1 MIHDNIALRVS
12 EEEATKFEEE
22 AKRRLIASKRL
33 SLVVDLDQTIIHATV
48 DKTVKD
54 WMEDTEHPNHEA
66 VKDVRTFRL
75 VDNGSEGCVYYIK
88 LRPGLKNFLESMSQ
102 LYELHVYTAA
112 TRPYAQ
118 NVAKL
123 IDPDRKLFGDRIL
136 SRDESGNIEFK
147 FLQRL
152 FPVDTKMVVIIDDR
166 ADVWSWNSNLLK
178 VTPYAFYV
186 GVGDINSSFLPK
198 KPKIKVVPKTEVASS
213 ANPNDDLARD
223 SVVPDTELPTEG
235 KSSNPAY
242 RSASGS
248 DEVPAGGNRSAL
260 EQLFTMG
267 GGGDPS
273 ILQAQKA
280 KQEEALVAQMQDR
293 PLLQKQKELE
303 AEEEAEAAKPYLNGD
318 NASASDMEHAPRPR
332 HPLLVDNDTE
342 LYHLEQALRTIHTA
356 FFDTY
361 TRNLGAAQ
369 GGRIAELR
377 PTLSH
382 SKFHRPRPS
391 PNMDLAVIPDIKTLM
406 PSLKSH
412 VLAGINLVFSGVV
425 PIGVDVQKADI
436 AIWAKSFGATVSEE
450 ISRRTTTHLIAARNR
465 TAKVRQAVRKG
476 RSRIKI
482 VGTHW
487 LLDSI
492 VQWKRLDETPYQLKT
507 DDGEAGKALPDERNE
522 PLSESEDIDTFADT
536 DTDMTE
542 TETSNEKVMP
552 GTRLTIRT
560 ENAIDDEDMENLLP
574 STSDGEHS
582 PIGGTN
588 KDWKEMHDEMAEFLG
603 SENEDSDGE
612 STNSTE
618 SGFGTRFSRN
628 GNGVK
633 RSFDAMAGEEN
644 DRAGGRKKP
653 SGKGLATVLITSSE
667 AGPKDGWESSGVNVD
682 EEVDGN
688 VVDDGWSD
696 FEGDLEAEMERA
708 AKEERGEE

>member
-88 LRPGLKNFLESMSQ
+88 LRPDLKNFLESMSQ

-166 ADVWSWNSNLLK
+166 ADVWSWSSNLLK

-198 KPKIKVVPKTEVASS
+198 KPKIKVVSKSEVALSTNS
-213 ANPNDDLARD
+213 NDDLPRD
-223 SVVPDTELPTEG
+223 SAIPDTELPGDGE
-235 KSSNPAY
+235 SSHPADVLA
-242 RSASGS
+242 SASDKVS
-248 DEVPAGGNRSAL
+248 VGGNRSAL

-267 GGGDPS
+267 GGGDPN

-303 AEEEAEAAKPYLNGD
+303 AEEEAEAAKPYPNGD
-318 NASASDMEHAPRPR
+318 NASAGDVEHPPRPR
-332 HPLLVDNDTE
+332 HPLLIDNDTE
-342 LYHLEQALRTIHTA
+342 LYHLEHALRIIHTA
-356 FFDTY
+356 FFDDY
-361 TRNLGAAQ
+361 NRNLATAH
-369 GGRIAELR
+369 GGRVAELR
-377 PTLSH
+377 PTPSH
-382 SKFHRPRPS
+382 NKLHRPTPS
-391 PNMDLAVIPDIKTLM
+391 SNMDLAVIPDIKTLM
-406 PSLKSH
+406 PSLKSR
-412 VLAGINLVFSGVV
+412 VLSGVNLVFSGVV

-436 AIWAKSFGATVSEE
+436 AIWAKSFGAQVSEE

-476 RSRIKI
+476 KGRIKI

-492 VQWKRLDETPYQLKT
+492 VQWRRLEETPYLLKT
-507 DDGEAGKALPDERNE
+507 DNGEAGKPFPDERDE
-522 PLSESEDIDTFADT
+522 PLSESEEIENFADT

-542 TETSNEKVMP
+542 SETSNEKFMP
-552 GTRLTIRT
+552 GPGLTIRT
-560 ENAIDDEDMENLLP
+560 EPAINDEDIENLLP
-574 STSDGEHS
+574 STLDGGQS
-582 PIGGTN
+582 PVGGTN

-612 STNSTE
+612 STKSME
-618 SGFGTRFSRN
+618 GGFGARLSRS

-644 DRAGGRKKP
+644 ERAGGRKK
-653 SGKGLATVLITSSE
+653 STGNGLATDLTISSGAE
-667 AGPKDGWESSGVNVD
+667 PKDGWEHSGVNVD
-682 EEVDGN
+682 VEVEGN
-688 VVDDGWSD
+688 VADDGWSD

-708 AKEERGEE
+708 AEEERGEC